1 MVYSGT
7 KVLWYVETT
16 GKGWAQS
23 VGIKWKIGHVEESP
37 GLSYYERKGEFVY
50 LCVCVSV
57 CLTII
62 LFKEEEKILCSN
74 FSSSVLQLLT

>member
-1 MVYSGT
+1 MVYSGM

-23 VGIKWKIGHVEESP
+23 VGVKWKSGPVEESP

-50 LCVCVSV
+50 LCVC
-57 CLTII
+57 LYA
-62 LFKEEEKILCSN
+62 
-74 FSSSVLQLLT
+74 